1 MKIFKRLGLPLLMVT
16 AFVLFSLLIKT
27 YIIKDYQSSFLL
39 VAMFACTFLF
49 GYFLNGPHQ
58 RTKSIRYK
66 IVAAVCIVFIIALQ
80 SGFADP
86 LMNEPLRML
95 FSENNSVFISML
107 SVYCGYL
114 FRE

>member
-1 MKIFKRLGLPLLMVT
+1 MVT

-86 LMNEPLRML
+86 LMNDPLRML

-114 FRE
+114 FGE